1 MNKIICI
8 VLVLLIVSVTACN
21 ETNKLNRIPCIKS
34 LQSEIS
40 KSWILSNDN
49 LYYLVNQEFL
59 NKLGINYKNCLVGLS
74 SDQIISLFGIPSD
87 TKGSKNS
94 NLISALVYRVS
105 PPCDN
110 KDRDTQCT
118 EYLFYLV
125 SHGNVR
131 DLNYITM
138 LGISSH

>member
-1 MNKIICI
+1 MKSDISEKFFIILFNDI
-8 VLVLLIVSVTACN
+8 QG
-21 ETNKLNRIPCIKS
+21 LNA
-34 LQSEIS
+34 
-40 KSWILSNDN
+40 ILCKN
-49 LYYLVNQEFL
+49 NQEFL

-118 EYLFYLV
+118 EYLFYLD
-125 SHGNVR
+125 SHGKVR